1 MVGTPPLPGFAK
13 TSNLNTIRGLWS
25 LTKQGSSKVMK
36 HPIRGLFYKS
46 KSDGLWW
53 VKDQTKHGGSF
64 YKVYK
69 ETNKGL
75 EWHKDADK
83 YGNFIINKHKSD
95 VGIFI
100 PWKELSK

>member
-1 MVGTPPLPGFAK
+1 MAVVF
-13 TSNLNTIRGLWS
+13 I
-25 LTKQGSSKVMK
+25 
-36 HPIRGLFYKS
+36 
-46 KSDGLWW
+46 
-53 VKDQTKHGGSF
+53 
-64 YKVYK
+64 KVYK

>member
-1 MVGTPPLPGFAK
+1 MAVVFIK
-13 TSNLNTIRGLWS
+13 FIKR
-25 LTKQGSSKVMK
+25 Q
-36 HPIRGLFYKS
+36 
-46 KSDGLWW
+46 
-53 VKDQTKHGGSF
+53 
-64 YKVYK
+64 
-69 ETNKGL
+69 KGL

>member
-1 MVGTPPLPGFAK
+1 MLLRYLK
-13 TSNLNTIRGLWS
+13 S
-25 LTKQGSSKVMK
+25 LIYNSVAEL
-36 HPIRGLFYKS
+36 RFYKS

>member
-1 MVGTPPLPGFAK
+1 M
-13 TSNLNTIRGLWS
+13 
-25 LTKQGSSKVMK
+25 TKQGSSKVMK

-95 VGIFI
+95 VGI
-100 PWKELSK
+100 LSHGRSFRNEKTDIKNARR